1 MSDEQSTARRRSDAL
16 TECMEAAKD
25 LQSTP
30 LMRPRRTRV
39 AWIAMKLFLTC
50 AVVVSAFVPV
60 PGPQVPACSLVRR
73 DVRAAAWR
81 GRGGGNEKISFG
93 KYQGKSFAWIRRED
107 PEYCAHM
114 LERPT
119 KRSSD
124 LAAFQSFLRSRRQ
137 VKATARR
144 PQPIYHYTDTASAK
158 KILGSGVLKPSLKKD
173 GDAFYGDGVYFTSK
187 PQTTGYKELHENNYD
202 GSRKR
207 RGQEAYVTVDR
218 NKVPGLVQVDDAAGR
233 DVLVARRSRPLDLSE
248 VGGFLQWKRGAKKY
262 PF

>member
-1 MSDEQSTARRRSDAL
+1 
-16 TECMEAAKD
+16 
-25 LQSTP
+25 
-30 LMRPRRTRV
+30 
-39 AWIAMKLFLTC
+39 MKLFVTC
-50 AVVVSAFVPV
+50 AVVVSAFVPA
-60 PGPQVPACSLVRR
+60 PRAQVPACSPASR

-81 GRGGGNEKISFG
+81 GHKKLSFG
-93 KYQGKSFAWIRRED
+93 QYRGKSFARVRRED
-107 PEYCAHM
+107 PEYCAWA
-114 LERPT
+114 LEQSAPRT
-119 KRSSD
+119 SN
-124 LAAFQSFLRSRRQ
+124 LAAFQSFLRSQRQ

-248 VGGFLQWKRGAKKY
+248 VGGFLQWKKGANKY
-262 PF
+262 EF